1 MRGQMRGRKNSTAT
15 AVATP
20 FPGYANVAELATGA
34 FATVYRA
41 VELGTGRAVALKVLR
56 LADTSPHLVEVF
68 EKELGA
74 LALLSNHPNVTTLY
88 GTFSTPEGRPVLVLE
103 LCRESLA
110 HRVRQSGP
118 LAAGE
123 VVQVGI
129 KIAGALETA
138 HRSGLLHRDMKPQ
151 NILVSQFDE
160 PVLADFGVA
169 TLQAQAQST
178 EGVFGFTTLHAPPEA
193 LEGLPLSPS
202 ADIYGLASSMYQ
214 LLVGRGPFSSY
225 EGEAPASVILRILRD
240 PAPRAPANDVP
251 VALGDLMENALA
263 KDPAKRPQ
271 TAGDFAESLR
281 EIEALAGWA
290 QTPYVVWGT
299 SRALPGSAED
309 GQAPAA
315 AGMAVAANRS
325 TGPNPAAAQLAQ
337 LLHAETE
344 RAHRLPDPATE
355 VEPSAPAPAPVAR
368 SKADVKAEADVKELE
383 HLVPPASAAPEPP
396 APEAPPTTQELP
408 VTGAPPA
415 PYVKPTTQLPAVPA
429 VGAPAKAAGPPAKP
443 AGATAK
449 PAGATAKPAAAPAKA
464 RRSSSRSPKRPAEQP
479 APPGTR
485 SVVAPPPQ
493 QRNVLTP
500 LPASAQVRVVAP
512 AERVT
517 PVAQWLAPL
526 PGTQSAADAQ
536 QWPLSPVADQMSRSD
551 RPQFIATRRSGS
563 PGLHAVPGSAR
574 RKEALVLMC
583 VLLAALVVVGGIG
596 WAALAHLL

>member
-1 MRGQMRGRKNSTAT
+1 MRGRKNATAT
-15 AVATP
+15 AATP
-20 FPGYANVAELATGA
+20 FPGYANVSELASGA

-41 VELGTGRAVALKVLR
+41 VELGTGRPVALKVLR
-56 LADTSPHLVEVF
+56 VADTSPHLVEVF

-88 GTFSTPEGRPVLVLE
+88 GTFLTPEGRPVLVLE

-118 LAAGE
+118 LSAGE

-202 ADIYGLASSMYQ
+202 TDIYGLASSMYQ

-251 VALGDLMENALA
+251 VALGDLIENALA

-281 EIEALAGWA
+281 EIEAVTGWA

-299 SRALPGSAED
+299 SQALPAPAED
-309 GQAPAA
+309 GWTPASPGAA
-315 AGMAVAANRS
+315 AAHYRA

-355 VEPSAPAPAPVAR
+355 VVRSGPAPVEEAKAEGKEQERLLPAANPAPATPAPQELLPAPVPPTKAAGAPAKARSAPA
-368 SKADVKAEADVKELE
+368 KAAGL
-383 HLVPPASAAPEPP
+383 
-396 APEAPPTTQELP
+396 
-408 VTGAPPA
+408 
-415 PYVKPTTQLPAVPA
+415 
-429 VGAPAKAAGPPAKP
+429 PAKAAGPPAKV
-443 AGATAK
+443 
-449 PAGATAKPAAAPAKA
+449 
-464 RRSSSRSPKRPAEQP
+464 RRSSSRSPKRAAEQP

-485 SVVAPPPQ
+485 SVIAPPPQ
-493 QRNVLTP
+493 VRSVVTP
-500 LPASAQVRVVAP
+500 LPMTAQFRTVAP
-512 AERVT
+512 SEPAT
-517 PVAQWLAPL
+517 PMPSWPTPLSKTQGAAQ
-526 PGTQSAADAQ
+526 DR
-536 QWPLSPVADQMSRSD
+536 QWPLSPVTGQTSRSAV
-551 RPQFIATRRSGS
+551 PQLSATRFFSS
-563 PGLHAVPGSAR
+563 SAPGLHAAPGSAR
-574 RKEALVLMC
+574 RKEALLLLCILLGAVVL
-583 VLLAALVVVGGIG
+583 VGGIG
-596 WAALAHLL
+596 WAALAHVL

>member
-1 MRGQMRGRKNSTAT
+1 MRGRKSAAAASGTST
-15 AVATP
+15 
-20 FPGYANVAELATGA
+20 FPGYASVGELASGA

-56 LADTSPHLVEVF
+56 VADTSPHLVDVF

-88 GTFSTPEGRPVLVLE
+88 GTFFTPDGRPVLVLE

-118 LAAGE
+118 LSAGE

-240 PAPRAPANDVP
+240 PAPRAPATGVP
-251 VALGDLMENALA
+251 VALADLMESALA
-263 KDPAKRPQ
+263 KDPGKRPQ
-271 TAGDFAESLR
+271 TAGHFADSLR
-281 EIEALAGWA
+281 EIEALAGWP

-299 SRALPGSAED
+299 SSVAPPDEGSLEPAEQGPVPSPIGITAARLSDLLRAD
-309 GQAPAA
+309 GHGGQ
-315 AGMAVAANRS
+315 
-325 TGPNPAAAQLAQ
+325 
-337 LLHAETE
+337 
-344 RAHRLPDPATE
+344 
-355 VEPSAPAPAPVAR
+355 PAPLP
-368 SKADVKAEADVKELE
+368 
-383 HLVPPASAAPEPP
+383 LVPPAPPPPPFANILQPSPAPVTVAQPSPAPVTALSSPSRPAEPPSPPSVLAPSLVAAPALVPAPP
-396 APEAPPTTQELP
+396 AMPAAALAAAVPGPAPATAPQPLLARTSVEPTVPGTRTVVAPQQQERKVLAPVAPRAHVRAFTLPRSSSPGPWAQGLAPAGPSQTGATWPQNSSPRPMGQAAHAMFRGLSPRQPAVEAAPPT
-408 VTGAPPA
+408 AH
-415 PYVKPTTQLPAVPA
+415 
-429 VGAPAKAAGPPAKP
+429 KARTVVLAF
-443 AGATAK
+443 
-449 PAGATAKPAAAPAKA
+449 AAAV
-464 RRSSSRSPKRPAEQP
+464 
-479 APPGTR
+479 
-485 SVVAPPPQ
+485 VVAGG
-493 QRNVLTP
+493 
-500 LPASAQVRVVAP
+500 AVA
-512 AERVT
+512 
-517 PVAQWLAPL
+517 
-526 PGTQSAADAQ
+526 
-536 QWPLSPVADQMSRSD
+536 
-551 RPQFIATRRSGS
+551 
-563 PGLHAVPGSAR
+563 
-574 RKEALVLMC
+574 
-583 VLLAALVVVGGIG
+583 
-596 WAALAHLL
+596 AALAHLL

>member
-1 MRGQMRGRKNSTAT
+1 MRGRKNAT
-15 AVATP
+15 AIPAATP
-20 FPGYANVAELATGA
+20 FPGYANVSELASGA

-118 LAAGE
+118 LSAGE

-299 SRALPGSAED
+299 SQASAGSAAE
-309 GQAPAA
+309 GQAPASP
-315 AGMAVAANRS
+315 GAVPANRA
-325 TGPNPAAAQLAQ
+325 TAPNPAAAQLAQ

-344 RAHRLPDPATE
+344 RAHRLPEPATE
-355 VEPSAPAPAPVAR
+355 VEPSAPAPA
-368 SKADVKAEADVKELE
+368 ADVKSDVKELE
-383 HLVPPASAAPEPP
+383 HPVPPASPVAEQPASAA
-396 APEAPPTTQELP
+396 ASTTQPVP
-408 VTGAPPA
+408 VTDAPPA
-415 PYVKPTTQLPAVPA
+415 PHVPLPSAPSAPAKSAGAPAKAVRAPA
-429 VGAPAKAAGPPAKP
+429 KSVGAPAKAAGPPAKA
-443 AGATAK
+443 AG
-449 PAGATAKPAAAPAKA
+449 PPAKA

-479 APPGTR
+479 SPPGTR
-485 SVVAPPPQ
+485 SVIAPPPQ

-500 LPASAQVRVVAP
+500 LAATAQVRVVAP
-512 AERVT
+512 AEPVT
-517 PVAQWLAPL
+517 PVASWLTPL
-526 PGTQSAADAQ
+526 PGTQGAAHDR
-536 QWPLSPVADQMSRSD
+536 QWPLSPVPAQMSRSD
-551 RPQFIATRRSGS
+551 RPQLSATRRSGS
-563 PGLHAVPGSAR
+563 SGPGLHAMPGSAR
-574 RKEALVLMC
+574 RQEALVLIC
-583 VLLAALVVVGGIG
+583 VLLAAVVVVGGIG

>member
-1 MRGQMRGRKNSTAT
+1 MRGRRNAT
-15 AVATP
+15 ETVVATT
-20 FPGYANVAELATGA
+20 FPGYANVSELASGA

-41 VELGTGRAVALKVLR
+41 VELGTGRPVALKVLR
-56 LADTSPHLVEVF
+56 VADTSPHLIEVF

-110 HRVRQSGP
+110 HRVRQSGTLP
-118 LAAGE
+118 ASE

-251 VALGDLMENALA
+251 VALGDLIENALA

-290 QTPYVVWGT
+290 QTPYVAWGI
-299 SRALPGSAED
+299 SQVLPAPAED
-309 GQAPAA
+309 RQAPVAPG
-315 AGMAVAANRS
+315 AGAAANRA
-325 TGPNPAAAQLAQ
+325 TAPNPAAAAQLAQ

-344 RAHRLPDPATE
+344 RVHRLPDPATE
-355 VEPSAPAPAPVAR
+355 LTPFAQAPVA
-368 SKADVKAEADVKELE
+368 DTEADDAWGEE
-383 HLVPPASAAPEPP
+383 PQPAASPAASPAPEPP
-396 APEAPPTTQELP
+396 ALERPALDLAAPRPPAPEALPTTQVRP
-408 VTGAPPA
+408 APPA
-415 PYVKPTTQLPAVPA
+415 KAPAKAEGPA
-429 VGAPAKAAGPPAKP
+429 KAGGAPAKAARPPAK
-443 AGATAK
+443 
-449 PAGATAKPAAAPAKA
+449 AARPPAKA
-464 RRSSSRSPKRPAEQP
+464 RRSSTRSPKLPGQQP

-485 SVVAPPPQ
+485 FVIAPPPQ
-493 QRNVLTP
+493 ERNVLVP
-500 LPASAQVRVVAP
+500 LPATAQVRAVAP
-512 AERVT
+512 AEPVT
-517 PVAQWLAPL
+517 PVSSWLAPL
-526 PGTQSAADAQ
+526 PGTQGAAHDRL
-536 QWPLSPVADQMSRSD
+536 WPLLPVPAQTRRSD
-551 RPQFIATRRSGS
+551 GLQLSATRRFGGSG
-563 PGLHAVPGSAR
+563 PGLHAAPGSAR
-574 RKEALVLMC
+574 RKEALMLLCALLGAVVL
-583 VLLAALVVVGGIG
+583 VGGIG
-596 WAALAHLL
+596 WAALAHVL

>member
-1 MRGQMRGRKNSTAT
+1 MRGRKNAPEASSGAT
-15 AVATP
+15 
-20 FPGYANVAELATGA
+20 FPGYANVGELASGA

-41 VELGTGRAVALKVLR
+41 VELGTGRPVALKVLR
-56 LADTSPHLVEVF
+56 VADASPHLVEVF

-118 LAAGE
+118 LSAGE

-240 PAPRAPANDVP
+240 PAPRPLATDVP
-251 VALGDLMENALA
+251 VALADLMENALA
-263 KDPAKRPQ
+263 KDPGKRPQ
-271 TAGDFAESLR
+271 TAGAFAEALR

-290 QTPYVVWGT
+290 QTPYVVWG
-299 SRALPGSAED
+299 AAQAVEVPAEN
-309 GQAPAA
+309 GPAPAA
-315 AGMAVAANRS
+315 LS
-325 TGPNPAAAQLAQ
+325 PAAARLSQ
-337 LLHAETE
+337 LLQAES
-344 RAHRLPDPATE
+344 AGIHRLADPAAPVTSAAPAARAAATE
-355 VEPSAPAPAPVAR
+355 VVPPAPAV
-368 SKADVKAEADVKELE
+368 S
-383 HLVPPASAAPEPP
+383 
-396 APEAPPTTQELP
+396 
-408 VTGAPPA
+408 
-415 PYVKPTTQLPAVPA
+415 
-429 VGAPAKAAGPPAKP
+429 PPAKTP
-443 AGATAK
+443 K
-449 PAGATAKPAAAPAKA
+449 PVLLL
-464 RRSSSRSPKRPAEQP
+464 PKRTTGQP
-479 APPGTR
+479 VPPGTR
-485 SVVAPPPQ
+485 SVIAPPSQ
-493 QRNVLTP
+493 GRNVLTP
-500 LPASAQVRVVAP
+500 LPATAHARVMPP
-512 AERVT
+512 AETGPPVSFWQT
-517 PVAQWLAPL
+517 P
-526 PGTQSAADAQ
+526 SAGAEGAARDR
-536 QWPLSPVADQMSRSD
+536 QWPLSPVAAQATGPDLADPRFGRSESTGR
-551 RPQFIATRRSGS
+551 RPLEQAGATRRLSGS
-563 PGLHAVPGSAR
+563 VPGPSVAQVTSP
-574 RKEALVLMC
+574 RKEALVLAWVFVGAV
-583 VLLAALVVVGGIG
+583 VLAGGLG
-596 WAALAHLL
+596 WAAFAHLL

>member
-1 MRGQMRGRKNSTAT
+1 MRGRRNATAT
-15 AVATP
+15 AAATT
-20 FPGYANVAELATGA
+20 FPGYANVSELASGA

-41 VELGTGRAVALKVLR
+41 VELGTGRPVALKVLR
-56 LADTSPHLVEVF
+56 VADTSPHLVEVF

-118 LAAGE
+118 LSADD

-240 PAPRAPANDVP
+240 PAPRAPANNVP

-299 SRALPGSAED
+299 SQVLPAPAED
-309 GQAPAA
+309 GQAPTPAA
-315 AGMAVAANRS
+315 RGAAVAANRA
-325 TGPNPAAAQLAQ
+325 TAPNPAAVQLAQ

-344 RAHRLPDPATE
+344 RAHRLPDPATD
-355 VEPSAPAPAPVAR
+355 VTPSAPAPVAVA
-368 SKADVKAEADVKELE
+368 KADVKEVE
-383 HLVPPASAAPEPP
+383 HLLPATRPAARPAPEPP
-396 APEAPPTTQELP
+396 APEALPTTQATPSTPE
-408 VTGAPPA
+408 APPA
-415 PYVKPTTQLPAVPA
+415 PHVPPITQLPSPPA
-429 VGAPAKAAGPPAKP
+429 AGAKAQAAGRPPKAPGAPG
-443 AGATAK
+443 
-449 PAGATAKPAAAPAKA
+449 KA
-464 RRSSSRSPKRPAEQP
+464 RRSSSRSPKRPAQQP

-485 SVVAPPPQ
+485 SVIAPPPQ
-493 QRNVLTP
+493 VRNVLAP
-500 LPASAQVRVVAP
+500 LPATAQVRVVAP
-512 AERVT
+512 AEPVT
-517 PVAQWLAPL
+517 PVSSWLTPL
-526 PGTQSAADAQ
+526 PGTQGAAHDR
-536 QWPLSPVADQMSRSD
+536 QWPLLPVPTRTNRSD
-551 RPQFIATRRSGS
+551 GPQLSATRRFSSSG

-574 RKEALVLMC
+574 RKEALLFLC
-583 VLLAALVVVGGIG
+583 VLLGAAVLVGGIG
-596 WAALAHLL
+596 WAALAYLL

>member
-1 MRGQMRGRKNSTAT
+1 MRGRKNATAT
-15 AVATP
+15 AAATP
-20 FPGYANVAELATGA
+20 FPGYANVSELATGA
-34 FATVYRA
+34 FATVYKA

-118 LAAGE
+118 LSAGE

-299 SRALPGSAED
+299 SQALPGSAED

-315 AGMAVAANRS
+315 TGVAVAANRA
-325 TGPNPAAAQLAQ
+325 TAPNPAAAQLAQ

-344 RAHRLPDPATE
+344 RAHRLSDPATE
-355 VEPSAPAPAPVAR
+355 LEPSAPAPVADANADFKA
-368 SKADVKAEADVKELE
+368 KADVKEVE
-383 HLVPPASAAPEPP
+383 HLVPPASPVPEPP
-396 APEAPPTTQELP
+396 APEAPPTTQAVP
-408 VTGAPPA
+408 VTDAPPA
-415 PYVKPTTQLPAVPA
+415 PHVPPTTQLPSAPSVPA
-429 VGAPAKAAGPPAKP
+429 VGATAKAVG
-443 AGATAK
+443 
-449 PAGATAKPAAAPAKA
+449 APAKA

-479 APPGTR
+479 VPPGTR
-485 SVVAPPPQ
+485 SVIAPPPQ

-500 LPASAQVRVVAP
+500 LAATAQVRVVAP
-512 AERVT
+512 AELVT
-517 PVAQWLAPL
+517 PVASWLNPL
-526 PGTQSAADAQ
+526 PGTQGAAHDR
-536 QWPLSPVADQMSRSD
+536 QWPLSPVAAQMSRSD
-551 RPQFIATRRSGS
+551 RPQPSATRRSGS
-563 PGLHAVPGSAR
+563 SGPGLHAVPGSAR
-574 RKEALVLMC
+574 RQEALVLIC
-583 VLLAALVVVGGIG
+583 VLLAAVVVVGGIG

>member
-1 MRGQMRGRKNSTAT
+1 VRGRRNATAT
-15 AVATP
+15 APGPT
-20 FPGYANVAELATGA
+20 FPGYANVAELASGA

-41 VELGTGRAVALKVLR
+41 VELGTGRSVALKVLR
-56 LADTSPHLVEVF
+56 VADTSPHLVEVF

-88 GTFSTPEGRPVLVLE
+88 GTFATPEGRPVLVLE

-118 LAAGE
+118 LPAGE

-251 VALGDLMENALA
+251 VALADLMENALA

-271 TAGDFAESLR
+271 TAGDFAEALR

-290 QTPYVVWGT
+290 QTPYVVWGAT
-299 SRALPGSAED
+299 QTEPAPASRAGSA
-309 GQAPAA
+309 PATA
-315 AGMAVAANRS
+315 SRA
-325 TGPNPAAAQLAQ
+325 TPPNAAAAQLAQ
-337 LLHAETE
+337 LLQAETE
-344 RAHRLPDPATE
+344 RALRLPDPATE
-355 VEPSAPAPAPVAR
+355 VTPPVTPASAPVATVEVR
-368 SKADVKAEADVKELE
+368 L
-383 HLVPPASAAPEPP
+383 PAGEP
-396 APEAPPTTQELP
+396 APGPAPLP
-408 VTGAPPA
+408 VPG
-415 PYVKPTTQLPAVPA
+415 PA
-429 VGAPAKAAGPPAKP
+429 VGLAVPPPPPPPPPKKARTAQPTAQAPGPAAQPAK
-443 AGATAK
+443 
-449 PAGATAKPAAAPAKA
+449 APAKA
-464 RRSSSRSPKRPAEQP
+464 RKASSRSPKPPLSQQP
-479 APPGTR
+479 APPGIR
-485 SVVAPPPQ
+485 SVIAPPPQ
-493 QRNVLTP
+493 ERNVVTP
-500 LPASAQVRVVAP
+500 LPATAHVRVVAP
-512 AERVT
+512 AERAA
-517 PVAQWLAPL
+517 PVSDWLAPL
-526 PGTQSAADAQ
+526 PATQGAAHDR
-536 QWPLSPVADQMSRSD
+536 QWPLSPVPAGVTTMAAGPTMPVKSLPR
-551 RPQFIATRRSGS
+551 AARRTSASG
-563 PGLHAVPGSAR
+563 PGLHVAPGSR
-574 RKEALVLMC
+574 RKQA
-583 VLLAALVVVGGIG
+583 VLLGCSVAGGVVVVGGIG
-596 WAALAHLL
+596 LAAAAHWL